1 MNGTFFFLITGIGM
15 VRFVDFYIRLHIL
28 SKAVTGGAISILLG
42 IIILRG
48 ASFYSLKLLVII
60 LLLVITNPATSHAIA
75 WSAYY
80 HDDDEIKCVKLSRDD
95 LQYRKSGEEK

>member
-1 MNGTFFFLITGIGM
+1 M

-48 ASFYSLKLLVII
+48 FSFFSFKLMVII

-75 WSAYY
+75 WAAY
-80 HDDDEIKCVKLSRDD
+80 HNEGTDFEHLNLARDD
-95 LQYRKSGEEK
+95 LRLNESGDNK